1 MPQPNIQNML
11 KQAQEAMAA
20 QQEAQEALKEQK
32 VEASAGGG
40 MVKVVVSGDL
50 RLESLTIDPDAVD
63 PEDVEMLQD
72 LVLADATARLVGQV
86 EADLARADLLLD
98 LADRVSQSA
107 GILGIGAK
115 DVKGQPLCRALPDAG
130 QLAQLGDQALD
141 GRREQLAVLLRRCAP
156 RRAVHARGTARK
168 TRRATAAEAAERVAQ
183 AEPLQRL
190 HRVEAAGAGRPL

>member
-11 KQAQEAMAA
+11 KQAQEVMAA

-72 LVLADATARLVGQV
+72 LVLAATN
-86 EADLARADLLLD
+86 EALRQAVDLQEKAMQAASGPGGFDPMQALE
-98 LADRVSQSA
+98 
-107 GILGIGAK
+107 GLG
-115 DVKGQPLCRALPDAG
+115 
-130 QLAQLGDQALD
+130 LGDAL
-141 GRREQLAVLLRRCAP
+141 GGLGGPGGGGPGGGSGAGGAP
-156 RRAVHARGTARK
+156 GMNRAARRA
-168 TRRATAAEAAERVAQ
+168 AAKKNR
-183 AEPLQRL
+183 
-190 HRVEAAGAGRPL
+190 

>member
-20 QQEAQEALKEQK
+20 QQEAQEALKDQK

-72 LVLADATARLVGQV
+72 LVLAATNEALRQAV
-86 EADLARADLLLD
+86 ELQEKAMEGATG
-98 LADRVSQSA
+98 A
-107 GILGIGAK
+107 GGFDPMEALQGLG
-115 DVKGQPLCRALPDAG
+115 
-130 QLAQLGDQALD
+130 LGDAL
-141 GRREQLAVLLRRCAP
+141 GGLGGGGAP
-156 RRAVHARGTARK
+156 GGLPGGGAGMNRAARRA
-168 TRRATAAEAAERVAQ
+168 AAKKNR
-183 AEPLQRL
+183 
-190 HRVEAAGAGRPL
+190 

>member
-11 KQAQEAMAA
+11 KQAQEVMAA

-72 LVLADATARLVGQV
+72 LVLAATNEALRQAV
-86 EADLARADLLLD
+86 ELQEKAMQGA
-98 LADRVSQSA
+98 SGA
-107 GILGIGAK
+107 GGFDPMEALQGLG
-115 DVKGQPLCRALPDAG
+115 
-130 QLAQLGDQALD
+130 LGDAL
-141 GRREQLAVLLRRCAP
+141 GGLGGGGAP
-156 RRAVHARGTARK
+156 GLPGGGAAGGMNRAARRA
-168 TRRATAAEAAERVAQ
+168 AAKKNR
-183 AEPLQRL
+183 
-190 HRVEAAGAGRPL
+190 